1 MDAQSKKTAMWY
13 AFSGVLEWTEI
24 IYETVH
30 KHTICK
36 RLFLFLKKTCPDL
49 VLGEKATPIS
59 LNVHGG

>member
-36 RLFLFLKKTCPDL
+36 RLFLFLKKPALT
-49 VLGEKATPIS
+49 
-59 LNVHGG
+59 